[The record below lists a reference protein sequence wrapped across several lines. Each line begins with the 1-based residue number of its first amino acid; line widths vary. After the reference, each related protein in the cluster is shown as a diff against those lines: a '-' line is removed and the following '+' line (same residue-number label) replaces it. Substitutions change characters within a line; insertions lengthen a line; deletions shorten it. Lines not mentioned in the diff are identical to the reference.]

1 MADVTELK
9 NIACEAIDNHA
20 GELREV
26 NRKIW
31 ENPELA
37 YQEKSAH
44 KVLTDFLEAQ
54 NFQVTRQYTLETAF
68 QGKSG
73 GSSGPCIGVICEYD
87 ALPDVGHAC
96 GHNLIAES
104 GVAAGIGMFN

>member
-37 YQEKSAH
+37 FQEKSAQA
-44 KVLTDFLEAQ
+44 AQ
-54 NFQVTRQYTLETAF
+54 PLLLRH
-68 QGKSG
+68 
-73 GSSGPCIGVICEYD
+73 CIYKFIY
-87 ALPDVGHAC
+87 
-96 GHNLIAES
+96 
-104 GVAAGIGMFN
+104 